1 MPTKKAP
8 KKKLKSKAKTNTVGD
23 GTPKYPR
30 HSVLKALRVPRAI
43 LDQNAGKICSD
54 KEAAQFV
61 GVGLNGP
68 FRVELSS
75 AIKYGL
81 LDRPEAGKV
90 GVTDLA
96 KKIIRPQEPKDEID
110 GYREAALKAPDISS
124 VYQHYRGENIPD
136 NQFFNNALTDKFKI
150 PGDKVGEFTEIFIE
164 TLTSAHLIEEHNG
177 KRRILDVSQELAPA
191 GTTDENIKKLGKKAK
206 VESGDSCFVIMPF
219 ADPIGSY
226 YQSIYEPAI
235 EKAGMK
241 AVRADTDIFATGK
254 VMDQIWTGINEAKV
268 LVAELTT
275 RNPNVYYELG
285 LSHALEKPVV
295 LISSNEEDVP
305 FDLQH
310 IRVIYYDVNDPF
322 WGDKLIKKV
331 AENILSAINNP
342 EEAIFKT
349 RSTP

>member
-1 MPTKKAP
+1 MSNA
-8 KKKLKSKAKTNTVGD
+8 S

-30 HSVLKALRVPRAI
+30 HSLTKALRVPRSI
-43 LDQNAGKICSD
+43 LDQNAGKPCTD
-54 KEAAQFV
+54 KEAAEFV

-81 LDRPEAGKV
+81 LDRPEPGKV
-90 GVTDLA
+90 GVTELA
-96 KKIIRPQEPKDEID
+96 KKIIRPQEPREEIA
-110 GYREAALKAPDISS
+110 GLREAILKAPDISS
-124 VYQHYRGENIPD
+124 VYQHYRGENLPD
-136 NQFFNNALTDKFKI
+136 VQFFNNALTDKFKI
-150 PGDKVGEFTEIFIE
+150 PSDKVGEFTEIFLE
-164 TLTSAHLIEEHNG
+164 SLTSAQLIEEHNG
-177 KRRILDVSQELAPA
+177 KRRIHDVSQELAPP
-191 GTTDENIKKLGKKAK
+191 GTADETIKKLGKKAK
-206 VESGDSCFVIMPF
+206 IETGDSCFVIMPF

-226 YQSIYEPAI
+226 YQSIYQAAI
-235 EKAGMK
+235 EKAGMR

-254 VMDQIWTGINEAKV
+254 VIDQIWNGINAAKV

-285 LSHALEKPVV
+285 LAHALEKPVV

-322 WGDKLIKKV
+322 WGEKLIKKV
-331 AENILSAINNP
+331 AENILSAVNHP

-349 RSTP
+349 APRP